1 MSARRILLWAL
12 VGVIVLGV
20 IAVGVGLLYRT
31 GFGPGM
37 AGFDPSWGRMGDG
50 GRFFEM
56 PRHFGLMPG
65 YGRGIGLRFIGW
77 TGPLLIFGLGLLV
90 GWLLGGVWR
99 QPSQPSRQDMIG
111 ESEVPAS
118 FEAWH
123 RQLHEQEPERPAAK
137 RSRRG
142 S

>member
-1 MSARRILLWAL
+1 MSARRRLLWIL
-12 VGVIVLGV
+12 GGLIVLALIV
-20 IAVGVGLLYRT
+20 VGAGLLTRV
-31 GFGPGM
+31 GFGAGLGGFGFTGRGM
-37 AGFDPSWGRMGDG
+37 MDG

-56 PRHFGLMPG
+56 PRHFGMMPG
-65 YGRGIGLRFIGW
+65 FGRGIGFPFIGW

-99 QPSQPSRQDMIG
+99 QPSQPSKQNMMS

-142 S
+142 